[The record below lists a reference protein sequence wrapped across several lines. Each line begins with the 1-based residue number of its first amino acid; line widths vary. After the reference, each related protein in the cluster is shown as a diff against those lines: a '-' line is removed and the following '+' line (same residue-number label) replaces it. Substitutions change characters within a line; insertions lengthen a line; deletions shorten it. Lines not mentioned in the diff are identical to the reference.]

1 MLRWIPA
8 FKHNRGLGLV
18 GLGSKACP
26 PHKLVSP
33 WRSSPR
39 PQTDCSSCPPPI
51 PACLLPVCPLPA
63 PCPSI
68 PSLRVSSVSH
78 SAPPSIS
85 LPRSSLLPLPSLT
98 WALSAAPSHLSP
110 GFASL
115 LLLSPLPSLLLRSFS
130 APSPGFSLP
139 PSHSYSLEKKRSTD
153 PSPGVI
159 RGPGSQSGPAAPPP
173 NTSLLSRP
181 AQPPGPRVGSRG
193 RAGGLRSGPALPSRQ
208 SQCKERQAVVGS
220 FCDSREIRN
229 AKHWV
234 QPLFL
239 K

>member
-1 MLRWIPA
+1 M
-8 FKHNRGLGLV
+8 V

-33 WRSSPR
+33 WQSSPR
-39 PQTDCSSCPPPI
+39 SRTDCSSCSPLPRLPG
-51 PACLLPVCPLPA
+51 CLSSVWPLPA

-78 SAPPSIS
+78 SAPPSVS

-98 WALSAAPSHLSP
+98 RALSAAPSQLTP
-110 GFASL
+110 GLASL
-115 LLLSPLPSLLLRSFS
+115 LFLSPLPSLLRSFS

-139 PSHSYSLEKKRSTD
+139 PSRSYSLEKKRSTD

-208 SQCKERQAVVGS
+208 SQCKERRAVVGS